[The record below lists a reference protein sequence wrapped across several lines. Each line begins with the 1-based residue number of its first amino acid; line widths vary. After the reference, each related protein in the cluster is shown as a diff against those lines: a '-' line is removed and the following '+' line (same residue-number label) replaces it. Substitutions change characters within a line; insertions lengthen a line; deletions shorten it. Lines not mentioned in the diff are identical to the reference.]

1 MIDEFQDLLATVE
14 QFLPLV
20 RESLASNHFNL
31 IVGDVKQS
39 IYRFRNGDWRL
50 LEDQIDRDF
59 HLPNQSSCA
68 RCQLAKRAVYRG
80 IQQFSF
86 CSGSPIAQ
94 DVTTIHWRPV
104 MKPILRNMHS
114 PKSSDLCT
122 GLSDH
127 SRKEKNG
134 SRVR

>member
-1 MIDEFQDLLATVE
+1 
-14 QFLPLV
+14 LPLV

-59 HLPNQSSCA
+59 QPAQINHHALDVNWRSEQCIVEFNNS
-68 RCQLAKRAVYRG
+68 LF
-80 IQQFSF
+80 IQV
-86 CSGSPIAQ
+86 PRLLQ
-94 DVTTIHWRPV
+94 DVYNDS
-104 MKPILRNMHS
+104 LE
-114 PKSSDLCT
+114 T
-122 GLSDH
+122 GDESQFAKYAQSKIIEIYAQACQTN